1 MRRLGRIVG
10 ILVLMTA
17 LAAPLPAPS
26 GEALARG
33 QMEAAIALEQAGRYG
48 EAIEQLSRVIAA
60 KALSDADSA
69 RALFDRGVA
78 YDGLGNMRAAV
89 ADYSAALRRDGGLA
103 PALNNRANAFRRA
116 GRLGEAKRDYWAAL
130 KCPSGAREY
139 PYNDLG
145 LIAVAEG
152 NQEAA
157 RGYFQKA
164 LAANPSFAPAAQS
177 LTALLEP
184 HLQTDTG
191 LRRGRDDG
199 DEPAAKAVAPP
210 PVAQMVVPAVQKPAG
225 KGVLIQLGAFQ
236 DDAAAHT
243 AWDKI
248 AAASEDALRG
258 FTPVIVPVDVPS
270 KGRLWRLRAAVS
282 DTPAARKLC
291 QTLTQHH
298 LVCVLARD

>member
-1 MRRLGRIVG
+1 MRRLGRVAG

-26 GEALARG
+26 GEVLARG

-48 EAIEQLSRVIAA
+48 EAVERFSRVIAA
-60 KALSDADSA
+60 KALSDADTA

-89 ADYSAALRRDGGLA
+89 DDYSAALRLDAGLA

-116 GRLGEAKRDYWAAL
+116 GQLVEAKRDYWAAL

-139 PYNDLG
+139 PYNGLG

-152 NQEAA
+152 DKDAA

-164 LAANPSFAPAAQS
+164 LAANPGFAPAAQS
-177 LTALLEP
+177 LAALMEP
-184 HLQTDTG
+184 HLQSNTG
-191 LRRGRDDG
+191 LRRGLDDG
-199 DEPAAKAVAPP
+199 EEPAAKPAAPP
-210 PVAQMVVPAVQKPAG
+210 LLTKPVANPAG
-225 KGVLIQLGAFQ
+225 KGVLVQLGAFQ
-236 DDAAAHT
+236 NEAAART

-248 AAASEDALRG
+248 AAASEEALRG
-258 FTPVIVPVDVPS
+258 FTPLTEPVDRPG
-270 KGRLWRLRAAVS
+270 KGRLWRLRAAAA
-282 DTPAARKLC
+282 DAPAARRLC
-291 QTLTQHH
+291 QTLTQHG
-298 LVCVLARD
+298 LACVLARD